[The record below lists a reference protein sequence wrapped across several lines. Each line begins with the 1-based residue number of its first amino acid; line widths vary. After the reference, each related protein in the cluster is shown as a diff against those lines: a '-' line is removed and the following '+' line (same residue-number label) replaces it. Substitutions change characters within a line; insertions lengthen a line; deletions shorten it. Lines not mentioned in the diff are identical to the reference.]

1 MPVNTKYC
9 LTRTDQIALC
19 KEAGKPK
26 GLFLM
31 NGIVFFYRYAKH
43 GSYFFQRDDE
53 YRLDNST
60 GTL

>member
-9 LTRTDQIALC
+9 LTRTDQIALL
-19 KEAGKPK
+19 KESGKPK

-43 GSYFFQRDDE
+43 WSYFF
-53 YRLDNST
+53 SVIMKSS
-60 GTL
+60 